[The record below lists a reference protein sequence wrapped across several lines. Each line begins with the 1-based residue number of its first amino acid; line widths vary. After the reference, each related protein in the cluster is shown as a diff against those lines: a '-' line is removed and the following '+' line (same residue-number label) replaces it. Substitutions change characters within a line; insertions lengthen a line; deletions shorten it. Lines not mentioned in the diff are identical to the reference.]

1 MLRIFLVSILFFFS
15 ILAFGKYLTFLDPKS
30 ELIISKYLGKKYL
43 IGSANYSFLFWNIYD
58 AELYSTSNKFDSKE
72 LAIVLKYN
80 RPIDKNTL
88 VKETIDDIKQQENI
102 SKQREE
108 KWKALLDAIY
118 VSTKIDKKFIAI
130 KVKNRSI
137 FYYNNVKLYESF
149 DQEFNKL
156 FFNIWLRSDS
166 KNPEFTKALLGKR
179 S

>member
-1 MLRIFLVSILFFFS
+1 MVISLLRIFLVSILLFFS
-15 ILAFGKYLTFLDPKS
+15 NLAFGKYITFLDPKS

-72 LAIVLKYN
+72 IAIVLKYN

-108 KWKALLDAIY
+108 KWKILLDAIY
-118 VSTKIDKKFIAI
+118 VSTKIDKKFIRHFEISENYADISKI
-130 KVKNRSI
+130 KK
-137 FYYNNVKLYESF
+137 KLKWHPHIKYK
-149 DQEFNKL
+149 QIINKL
-156 FFNIWLRSDS
+156 F
-166 KNPEFTKALLGKR
+166 EYGK
-179 S
+179 